1 MAEESWLLLTGGAVI
16 VAAMWAMRDRLGP
29 WPLALGFS
37 GLMLLGLFVD
47 RGVSA
52 NHVLDFAT
60 LLVINGAAVW
70 FVIVDR
76 SIDRDAATLTLA
88 AIVAVGALS
97 LPLASLNEEMTVRM
111 RGDDPSIAVDN
122 VLAAL
127 PDGANIL
134 TDQPWLDV
142 QRGRTP
148 VVLDAFAFRRLAQR
162 HPDWRDELITR
173 IHAQEFDTVV
183 LVAQLDEP
191 VYSSFHFGPDVR
203 DAIAASY
210 RLDRVVDHY
219 WFYVRR

>member
-1 MAEESWLLLTGGAVI
+1 
-16 VAAMWAMRDRLGP
+16 
-29 WPLALGFS
+29 
-37 GLMLLGLFVD
+37 
-47 RGVSA
+47 
-52 NHVLDFAT
+52 
-60 LLVINGAAVW
+60 
-70 FVIVDR
+70 
-76 SIDRDAATLTLA
+76 
-88 AIVAVGALS
+88 
-97 LPLASLNEEMTVRM
+97 
-111 RGDDPSIAVDN
+111 
-122 VLAAL
+122 
-127 PDGANIL
+127 
-134 TDQPWLDV
+134 
-142 QRGRTP
+142 